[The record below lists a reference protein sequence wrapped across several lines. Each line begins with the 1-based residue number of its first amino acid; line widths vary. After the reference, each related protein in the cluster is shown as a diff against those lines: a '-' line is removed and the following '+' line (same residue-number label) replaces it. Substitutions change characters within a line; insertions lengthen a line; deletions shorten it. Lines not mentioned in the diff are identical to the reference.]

1 MDHKLWKIVE
11 ANPVIAAVK
20 DMADLD
26 TCLRADMKVIFIL
39 FGDICNI
46 GDIVDR
52 VKQDDNIIMVH
63 IDLITGLSGKEV
75 AVDYI
80 REHTKADGILT
91 TKQPLIKRAKELGM
105 YSVLRFFVIDSMAL
119 LNIEKQ
125 TKQSGAQPDLIEILP
140 GVMPKIIKKVVQI
153 SKIPVIAGGLITDKE
168 DVMSALSSG
177 AVSIS
182 STNHDVWFM

>member
-63 IDLITGLSGKEV
+63 IDS
-75 AVDYI
+75 YN
-80 REHTKADGILT
+80 
-91 TKQPLIKRAKELGM
+91 
-105 YSVLRFFVIDSMAL
+105 FV
-119 LNIEKQ
+119 
-125 TKQSGAQPDLIEILP
+125 
-140 GVMPKIIKKVVQI
+140 
-153 SKIPVIAGGLITDKE
+153 
-168 DVMSALSSG
+168 
-177 AVSIS
+177 
-182 STNHDVWFM
+182 